1 MIYTICYKENNNGI
15 KENSCIFIE
24 MTKIMKTTIGTS
36 GQPFMAGFGQLSLS
50 LVCIILIHK
59 VDNEYSSNS
68 YVDLKN
74 EA

>member
-1 MIYTICYKENNNGI
+1 MN
-15 KENSCIFIE
+15 
-24 MTKIMKTTIGTS
+24 TTIGTS